1 VLLLDAVVHVPVAK
15 NGVGMKNNA
24 SRRIVCQPADGVNP

>member
-1 VLLLDAVVHVPVAK
+1 MLWFMCLSRRMAW
-15 NGVGMKNNA
+15 GMKNNA